1 MARQK
6 KDRNYYGV
14 DQEKAVIMF
23 LDAKTVEEREKIYR
37 EYLQEPINK
46 MIESIIRTY
55 KLYRQSYEFN
65 DLHADTLS
73 FLMTK
78 FDKFKPEREKDHSH
92 ISGLSVKTTSLVK
105 WSKSIRKTC
114 HLSISTKVKVMY

>member
-23 LDAKTVEEREKIYR
+23 LEAKTVAEREKIYR
-37 EYLQEPINK
+37 DHLQEPINT

-55 KLYRQSYEFN
+55 KLYRQSFEFA

-78 FDKFKPEREKDHSH
+78 LMTFSH
-92 ISGLSVKTTSLVK
+92 FLKIKRRLKC
-105 WSKSIRKTC
+105 SI
-114 HLSISTKVKVMY
+114 II